1 MFKKFVL
8 SVSAGLESVA
18 KKEVEKQG

>member
-1 MFKKFVL
+1 MLKKFVL

-18 KKEVEKQG
+18 KKEIQKQE